1 MNYEEKATFE
11 KRRQSVWDEVE
22 KKLVYRKKHHYNK
35 RKSRTSNKHIL
46 YWPYIERKLSSDEPD
61 SSFDTMLG
69 ADCSFDTDQR
79 PTPNAMGYVM

>member
-1 MNYEEKATFE
+1 MSSYIDIAPGAFKIFS
-11 KRRQSVWDEVE
+11 R
-22 KKLVYRKKHHYNK
+22 KKLRENSKHNK

-69 ADCSFDTDQR
+69 ADCFFDTDQR